1 MLRVLCQIAAALVL
15 TTALG
20 AAPAA
25 GAPNPLH
32 GASRQT
38 NQTEYAIKTQKP
50 QVGKAS
56 WYGRLFQHKRT
67 ASGEPFDMYQF
78 TAAHRTLP
86 LGSWVKVTDLKN
98 DRSVIVRIND
108 RGPVPKNRIID
119 LSYGAAKKLGMSED
133 GIHPIR
139 VELLDTPTL
148 SQNARESN
156 RVLMQDGLNL
166 VARRAAR
173 MGHAAAD

>member
-1 MLRVLCQIAAALVL
+1 MLRVFSQIAAALVF

-20 AAPAA
+20 AAPADS
-25 GAPNPLH
+25 APNKLQGTP
-32 GASRQT
+32 GQA
-38 NQTEYAIKTQKP
+38 NQTKHAIKARKL

-56 WYGRLFQHKRT
+56 WYGRLFQHKQT

-119 LSYGAAKKLGMSED
+119 LSYGAAKMLGMTEN
-133 GIHPIR
+133 GIHPVR
-139 VELLDTPTL
+139 VELIDTLTI
-148 SQNARESN
+148 SQSDGESN
-156 RVLMQDGLNL
+156 RVLMQDG
-166 VARRAAR
+166 RP
-173 MGHAAAD
+173 

>member
-1 MLRVLCQIAAALVL
+1 MLRVLGQIAAALVF

-20 AAPAA
+20 AAPADSA
-25 GAPNPLH
+25 TSSLH
-32 GASRQT
+32 GTPGQT
-38 NQTEYAIKTQKP
+38 NQTKHAITARKP

-56 WYGRLFQHKRT
+56 WYGRLFQHKQT

-108 RGPVPKNRIID
+108 RGPVPENRIID
-119 LSYGAAKKLGMSED
+119 LSFGAAKMLGMTEN
-133 GIHPIR
+133 GIHPVR
-139 VELLDTPTL
+139 VELIDTPTL
-148 SQNARESN
+148 SPNEGESN
-156 RVLMQDGLNL
+156 HVLMQGG
-166 VARRAAR
+166 RP
-173 MGHAAAD
+173 